1 MLKRKNIQIADQVI
15 IDETAGEVVIGAN
28 TRICHGAVI
37 QGPVVIGANCLI
49 GNYAFIRPGTIISN
63 GVKIGFA
70 TEIKMRLLKRKQQL
84 VRNVL
89 CRLGSCKPGIFRRTS
104 TYQ

>member
-49 GNYAFIRPGTIISN
+49 GNYAFSSSRHN
-63 GVKIGFA
+63 N
-70 TEIKMRLLKRKQQL
+70 QQWCKNWFCH
-84 VRNVL
+84 RN
-89 CRLGSCKPGIFRRTS
+89 
-104 TYQ
+104 